1 MEILLGGLIVLVLV
15 LGVALL
21 RLQRQNHIPTAEA
34 PSIDSA
40 GVADELSR
48 TVRTELAHAMN
59 TLADRST
66 KDREEAL
73 KLGADLI
80 ARAGGEQ
87 LGKRADIIDTSMKAM
102 QDSVTGRLSEL
113 NLALQSLR
121 SDNDKQLS
129 SVETAVTALA
139 KRTENLTDILSNSQ
153 KRGQWGE
160 RLAEDMLRA
169 AGFVEGVNYEKQ
181 KQIDQEE

>member
-15 LGVALL
+15 LGFAIL

-48 TVRTELAHAMN
+48 TVRAELAQAMN

-87 LGKRADIIDTSMKAM
+87 LGKRADIIDTSMQRLAM
-102 QDSVTGRLSEL
+102 VHIAWPNQVSGC
-113 NLALQSLR
+113 
-121 SDNDKQLS
+121 
-129 SVETAVTALA
+129 
-139 KRTENLTDILSNSQ
+139 SQ
-153 KRGQWGE
+153 KLWHLNWPIVIFESMRL
-160 RLAEDMLRA
+160 RLASSKR
-169 AGFVEGVNYEKQ
+169 Q
-181 KQIDQEE
+181 